1 MPGSDVLDEAS
12 AAVAAPLTRAQI
24 MAQRH
29 AAPPSRRAAPR
40 KDMPVESEGDGV
52 AELLLPFAADG
63 TRPAWWVIVVATVV
77 AGALGAVI
85 AAPWIGA
92 MVAAVVLLG
101 CAVDRTRGLA
111 SLGAVGFLAAA
122 AVNVLTQQST
132 KGYLFGEWPTH
143 FNEAGTLTWA
153 AVCLLGADALVSVLR
168 ARRAA
173 TTSPSVPPTE

>member
-1 MPGSDVLDEAS
+1 M
-12 AAVAAPLTRAQI
+12 
-24 MAQRH
+24 
-29 AAPPSRRAAPR
+29 
-40 KDMPVESEGDGV
+40 
-52 AELLLPFAADG
+52 
-63 TRPAWWVIVVATVV
+63 IVVATVV